1 MSRSKCPVNNCSVIS
16 WNLYFMVLLGELACE
31 FTRSFLPYTQMSL
44 HFILLM
50 NLIWRM
56 WKLLKA
62 EGESFLCHARQE
74 ILTASASSHEQVIPA
89 QVPLSLAINLSWA
102 GGQSYVCFMSLT
114 DVTGVCMNTI
124 DVHKSISNLSRNVQ
138 TDWQK
143 CRLQVSR
150 QMATLFGSVL
160 GPLGVSQ
167 HLGCPGE
174 NHTRSFRI
182 MFSCFL

>member
-1 MSRSKCPVNNCSVIS
+1 MPV
-16 WNLYFMVLLGELACE
+16 
-31 FTRSFLPYTQMSL
+31 

-50 NLIWRM
+50 NLVWRM

-62 EGESFLCHARQE
+62 EGESLFCHALQE

-102 GGQSYVCFMSLT
+102 GGQSYMCFMSFT
-114 DVTGVCMNTI
+114 DVTGVCTNTI
-124 DVHKSISNLSRNVQ
+124 DVHESINNLSRNVQ

-143 CRLQVSR
+143 CRLQASR
-150 QMATLFGSVL
+150 QMATLFRTVL

-167 HLGCPGE
+167 HLGNTGE
-174 NHTRSFRI
+174 NHTQSFRI
-182 MFSCFL
+182 MFSLAAEPLPACRTSPASLLETAKYLLSKQWSATD